1 MDWDDVRIFCA
12 AAQVRTLSAAARGLG
27 TSIATVARRIS
38 ALEAALGF
46 RLFDRAPEGIALTTQ
61 GRALF
66 ERASAAA
73 AAMDGV
79 ARLAV
84 ALRAS
89 QWSDPIRVSATEPI
103 ISDILAPALPQ
114 LLAAV
119 PGIRVDLS
127 STTDVVSLAA
137 READVA
143 VRFARPVGDSLIIR
157 RLPSFDFGLFAAK
170 SYLAGRRPT
179 NLDLRQERLLGFDAS
194 YGRIAE
200 VAWMETS
207 GLDGAVVAR
216 SSSTRALI
224 NATAAGA
231 GIAILPYLL
240 VRSLPALVEI
250 PAPTPIP
257 SRVAWLVTH
266 RDLRRDRPLRL
277 VRDWIV
283 AAFRVA
289 YLAQR
294 PRR

>member
-1 MDWDDVRIFCA
+1 MDWDDLRIFCA

-79 ARLAV
+79 GRLAV

-103 ISDILAPALPQ
+103 ISEILAPALPQ
-114 LLAAV
+114 LLAAA

-157 RLPSFDFGLFAAK
+157 RLPSFDLGLFARSRIWPA
-170 SYLAGRRPT
+170 AGQR
-179 NLDLRQERLLGFDAS
+179 AS
-194 YGRIAE
+194 IC
-200 VAWMETS
+200 T
-207 GLDGAVVAR
+207 R
-216 SSSTRALI
+216 SACSASTP
-224 NATAAGA
+224 ATAASPRWRGWR
-231 GIAILPYLL
+231 GS
-240 VRSLPALVEI
+240 RK
-250 PAPTPIP
+250 
-257 SRVAWLVTH
+257 SRVARATSMAARRASAAFAPV
-266 RDLRRDRPLRL
+266 RDRCSSDRGESG
-277 VRDWIV
+277 RD
-283 AAFRVA
+283 
-289 YLAQR
+289 
-294 PRR
+294 RR